1 MATYKNLTL
10 DDTLAGLVRHMQQV
24 EDYRES
30 LQQLQ
35 SNWDN
40 LTLLG
45 QLSGVGTDMST
56 TRQGFHALTGSLIN
70 QLAGETLHKTVQEM
84 GGRAQV
90 AIDILVRNLF
100 ERTADIGFLAT
111 DGEIRA
117 FLALAEAKRKLYD
130 RDHQL
135 DEPRRNL
142 ETRFAEYVAKYSVYS
157 DIVLLNPDGE
167 VVARLDRGVDAAV
180 SRHPFVREALTTQA
194 AYVETFGPIDLLPS
208 GQPSLVYAYRV
219 TDGRGRPAG
228 VLALVF
234 AFENEMAGIFGKLV
248 PAGDWSVVTLLD
260 ETGRAITSSD
270 PDHISVGTCLAP
282 VLDAPWQVVHFRGQ
296 EYLAVSRR
304 SQGYQGYPGPAW
316 IGHVMLP
323 LQQAFGGDEAADL
336 QGVPRQ
342 VLDIVTQHSK
352 LFGPELKG
360 IPTHAA
366 VIQRDL
372 NRSVWNGNVR
382 HRASAAGRDSGFSK
396 TLLWEISKTGQR
408 TQDVFQQ
415 SIDNLQATVLWAA
428 LADSAFLAAL
438 AIDIMDR
445 NLYERA
451 NDCRWWALTADFRDA
466 LAHRSQDAGV
476 RIAPILAAIN
486 DLYTVYTLL
495 LVFDTQGRVVAVS
508 RPEGEA
514 WVGQNLNDDWT
525 RAVLT
530 LPDSQGYAVSE
541 FAATPLYDD
550 RPTYLYGAAIRAPQS
565 QRAVGGVGIVFDAAP
580 QFAAMLQDTLPK
592 GPDGAPLPGSFA
604 AFVTPTGLV
613 VACSDERLQRG
624 QTLALPA
631 ERLDLAPGE
640 SWSDVVDLDGQFYAV
655 GARAS
660 SGYRE
665 FKGPR
670 DPYRNTVIAL
680 VFSTLCASTGHAE
693 QVDHPRPT
701 LEHDTRHGPHREI
714 ATFRVGDEWL
724 GLCSERIVEAVDAA
738 GLTPLPAAEPNFAGL
753 KLYEGQATPVFR
765 LDGLL
770 GAPVPISA
778 EAQIILIR
786 REDGPP
792 FGLLVDELGEI
803 PEVPAEL
810 VKPLP
815 PMASDRA
822 ALAEA
827 MICPMHPPGAKMLLV
842 LSADH
847 LGAHFLGPD
856 AAGRLHLAH
865 SRAA

>member
-1 MATYKNLTL
+1 MATYKNLPL

-56 TRQGFHALTGSLIN
+56 TRQGFHALTGALIN
-70 QLAGETLHKTVQEM
+70 RLAGETLHKTVQEM

-117 FLALAEAKRKLYD
+117 FLAIAEAKRKLYD
-130 RDHQL
+130 RDQQL
-135 DEPRRNL
+135 DEPRRSL
-142 ETRFAEYVAKYSVYS
+142 EARFAEYVAKYSVYS
-157 DIVLLNPDGE
+157 DIVLLNPEGD
-167 VVARLDRGVDAAV
+167 VVARLDRRVGVDA
-180 SRHPFVREALTTQA
+180 SQHPFVREALITQA
-194 AYVETFGPIDLLPS
+194 AYVETFGPIDLLPT
-208 GQPSLVYAYRV
+208 GQPALVYAYRV
-219 TDGRGRPAG
+219 TNGRGKPAG

-260 ETGRAITSSD
+260 DAGRVITSSD
-270 PDHISVGTCLAP
+270 PDHIAVGTHLTP
-282 VLDAPWQVVHFRGQ
+282 VLDAPWRVVRFRGQ

-304 SQGYQGYPGPAW
+304 SLGYQGYPGPAW
-316 IGHVMLP
+316 TGHVMLP
-323 LQQAFGGDEAADL
+323 LQQAFASDDAADL
-336 QGVPRQ
+336 HQMPRQ
-342 VLDIVTQHSK
+342 VLEIVTQHSN

-360 IPTHAA
+360 IPTQAA
-366 VIQRDL
+366 LIQRDL

-408 TQDVFQQ
+408 TQDVFEQ
-415 SIDNLQATVLWAA
+415 SIDNLQATVLWAE
-428 LADSAFLAAL
+428 LADSAFQAAL

-466 LAHRSQDAGV
+466 LGNRPREAGAH
-476 RIAPILAAIN
+476 IAPILAAIN

-495 LVFDTQGRVVAVS
+495 LVFDTGGRVVAVS

-514 WVGQNLNDDWT
+514 WVGETLSDDWT
-525 RAVLT
+525 RAVLA
-530 LPDSQGYAVSE
+530 LPDAQGYAVSD
-541 FAATPLYDD
+541 FAATPLYGN
-550 RPTYLYGAAIRAPQS
+550 RPTYLYGAAIRGTQS
-565 QRAVGGVGIVFDAAP
+565 TRVVGGVGIVFDAAP
-580 QFAAMLQDTLPK
+580 QFAAMLRDTLPK
-592 GPDGAPLPGSFA
+592 ASDGAPAKACFA
-604 AFVTPTGLV
+604 AFVTPTGQV
-613 VACSDERLQRG
+613 IACSDDRLQPG
-624 QTLALPA
+624 QTLPLPA
-631 ERLDLAPGE
+631 ERLDLAPGQ
-640 SWSDVVDLDGQFYAV
+640 SWSDVVDLNGQFYAV

-680 VFSTLCASTGHAE
+680 VFSALCASTGHAE
-693 QVDHPRPT
+693 QAEHPRPT

-724 GLCSERIVEAVDAA
+724 GLCSERIHEAVDAV
-738 GLTPLPAAEPNFAGL
+738 GLTPLPGAEPHFAGL

-770 GAPVPISA
+770 GAPAPIPA
-778 EAQIILIR
+778 EAQIILLR

-827 MICPMHPPGAKMLLV
+827 MICPMHPPGANMVLV
-842 LSADH
+842 LSADR
-847 LGAHFLGPD
+847 LGAHFLGADP
-856 AAGRLHLAH
+856 AGRLHLAH